1 MDIEQRAKELAE
13 NETLEEKSTEIITA
27 SNSDNLPS
35 NFPEGNVSFKDLN
48 SQFLKKQVEKG
59 NTLQEIATDYAK
71 ATTLNDIFADESEEG
86 KKYREDL
93 ANQQK
98 ETLKESYK
106 QDNVK
111 EKTKTIEEKQK
122 KAEAFYK
129 SFRPILEFDFDNLIK
144 REDKDKP
151 EKPKKTYEDRSYGIT
166 LMVMMLIL
174 LTIPYCFV
182 TIVLSALNGLNAI
195 LDEINTFGKVARG
208 IALTLLII
216 TFVAI
221 LVYTT
226 LLGIDKIFGTDIIP
240 N

>member
-13 NETLEEKSTEIITA
+13 ENSIEEEQNE
-27 SNSDNLPS
+27 NLPS
-35 NFPEGNVSFKDLN
+35 ADSSNLPSAFPSGDVSFKDLN
-48 SQFLKKQVEKG
+48 NQFLKKQVEMG
-59 NTLQEIATDYAK
+59 NSLQEIATDYAK
-71 ATTLNDIFADESEEG
+71 ATTLNDIFADNSEEG

-93 ANQQK
+93 AKQQK
-98 ETLKESYK
+98 DTLKESYK
-106 QDNVK
+106 QDSVK
-111 EKTKTIEEKQK
+111 EKTKTITEKQK

-144 REDKDKP
+144 AKNKED
-151 EKPKKTYEDRSYGIT
+151 KPKKTYEDRSYGIP
-166 LMVMMLIL
+166 LMVLMLLL

-195 LDEINTFGKVARG
+195 LEQINSFGKIARG
-208 IALTLLII
+208 IAITLLIVI
-216 TFVAI
+216 FVAI